1 MDCHGIDR
9 GAIVPYLDT
18 HMESLTY
25 VFRALIGVL
34 GVIGIAYLLSS
45 DRRNVNWRVVIG
57 GLALQI
63 VIAAGVLLVPAIETL
78 FGFIAKMFAVA
89 LRISV
94 DAAGFVFGP
103 LSDYEKM
110 TGAFGPNNGFVFA
123 FMALP
128 SILFFS
134 ALSSVLY
141 YFGIL
146 QFVVKKMA
154 WVMSRVMR
162 LSGAESLAAAANVF
176 VGQTEA
182 PLVVKPYIPKMT
194 RSEILALMVGGMA
207 TIAGSV
213 FAIYMGM
220 LGGEDEQSRIEF
232 GKFLLCASVM
242 NAPAALLIAKILLPE
257 TQEVSKDLSVS
268 RESIGRNPIDA
279 LANGT
284 SQGLKLALNVAAML
298 IAFYAVIM
306 LANEILAW
314 VGSMPW
320 GDYGTLNKW
329 VHEASGQRFDNLSL
343 QAIFGVLFA
352 PIAWLIG
359 VNGEEILN
367 VGQLIGIKI
376 FATEFFAYVEL
387 AQMKASGLSPRSVF
401 LSTFALCGFANFMSI
416 GIQIGGIGALAPDRR
431 SDLAALGVKALLGG
445 MLASLLSASI
455 AGAFYA
461 Q

>member
-1 MDCHGIDR
+1 
-9 GAIVPYLDT
+9 
-18 HMESLTY
+18 MESLTY
-25 VFRALIGVL
+25 VFRALIGVFGIL
-34 GVIGIAYLLSS
+34 GIAYLLST
-45 DRRNVNWRVVIG
+45 DRRNVNWRVVVG
-57 GLALQI
+57 GLALQL
-63 VIAAGVLLVPAIETL
+63 VIAAGVLLVPSIEAL
-78 FGFIAKMFAVA
+78 FGFIAKMFDVA

-103 LSDYEKM
+103 LSDFASM
-110 TGAFGPNNGFVFA
+110 SGAFGQDKGFVFA

-134 ALSSVLY
+134 ALSSLLY

-182 PLVVKPYIPKMT
+182 PLVVKPYVPKMT

-220 LGGEDEQSRIEF
+220 LGGEDEQSRVEF

-242 NAPAALLIAKILLPE
+242 NAPAALLIAKVLLPE

-298 IAFYAVIM
+298 IAFYAVIL

-314 VGSMPW
+314 IGTMPWVGS
-320 GDYGTLNKW
+320 GTLNEW
-329 VHEASGQRFDNLSL
+329 VKEESGQRFDNLSL

-352 PIAWLIG
+352 PIAWLVG
-359 VNGEEILN
+359 VSGGEILN

-387 AQMKASGLSPRSVF
+387 ADMQVNGLSSRSVF

-416 GIQIGGIGALAPDRR
+416 GIQIGGVGALAPDRR
-431 SDLAALGVKALLGG
+431 SDLAALGVKALIGG

-455 AGAFYA
+455 AGAFFT

>member
-1 MDCHGIDR
+1 
-9 GAIVPYLDT
+9 
-18 HMESLTY
+18 MESLTY
-25 VFRALIGVL
+25 VFRALIGIFGIL
-34 GVIGIAYLLSS
+34 GIAYLLST
-45 DRRNVNWRVVIG
+45 DRRNVNWRVVVG
-57 GLALQI
+57 GLALQL
-63 VIAAGVLLVPAIETL
+63 VIAAGVLLVPSIEAL

-103 LSDYEKM
+103 LSDFASM
-110 TGAFGPNNGFVFA
+110 SGAFGKDKGFVFA

-134 ALSSVLY
+134 ALSSLLY

-314 VGSMPW
+314 IGNVPWAGS
-320 GDYGTLNKW
+320 GSLNEW
-329 VHEASGQRFDNLSL
+329 IHDASNQRFSNLSL
-343 QAIFGVLFA
+343 QAMFGLIFA
-352 PIAWLIG
+352 PLAWLIG
-359 VNGEEILN
+359 VNGGEILD

-376 FATEFFAYVEL
+376 FATEFFAYIEL
-387 AQMKASGLSPRSVF
+387 AEMKAAGLSTRSVF

-431 SDLAALGVKALLGG
+431 SDLAALGVKALIGG

-455 AGAFYA
+455 AGAFFT

>member
-1 MDCHGIDR
+1 MLLLADASSPSGSFLRAVI
-9 GAIVPYLDT
+9 GVVGLLALA
-18 HMESLTY
+18 Y
-25 VFRALIGVL
+25 VF
-34 GVIGIAYLLSS
+34 SE
-45 DRRNVNWRVVIG
+45 DRRKVNWRVVGG
-57 GLALQI
+57 GLALQFA
-63 VIAAGVLLVPAIETL
+63 IALGVLRLSWIEAFFGMIAGL
-78 FGFIAKMFAVA
+78 FATA
-89 LRISV
+89 LDISV
-94 DAAGFVFGP
+94 QAAAFVFGP
-103 LSDYEKM
+103 LSDIVM
-110 TGAFGPNNGFVFA
+110 MNAAFEGRGFVFA

-134 ALSSVLY
+134 ALSSLLY

-146 QFVVKKMA
+146 QLVVRGMA

-182 PLVVKPYIPKMT
+182 PLLVKPYVPKMT

-220 LGGEDEQSRIEF
+220 LGGADEQSKLEF
-232 GKFLLCASVM
+232 GKFLLCASAM
-242 NAPAALLIAKILLPE
+242 NAPAALLIAKVLVPE
-257 TQEVSKDLSVS
+257 REEVSRDLTVS

-284 SQGLKLALNVAAML
+284 TQGLQLALNVAAML

-306 LANEILAW
+306 LVNEILAF
-314 VGSMPW
+314 VGGIALF
-320 GDYGTLNKW
+320 GDANLNQW
-329 VHEASGQRFDNLSL
+329 IQESSGERFDALSL
-343 QAIFGVLFA
+343 QALFGFLFA

-359 VNGEEILN
+359 VSSHEILQ
-367 VGQLIGIKI
+367 VGQLIGTKI
-376 FATEFFAYVEL
+376 FATEFFAYAEL
-387 AQMKASGLSPRSVF
+387 AGMKDEGLSAHSVF

-431 SDLAALGVKALLGG
+431 GDLASLGIKALFGG
-445 MLASLLSASI
+445 TMASLLSASI
-455 AGAFYA
+455 AGSLF
-461 Q
+461 

>member
-1 MDCHGIDR
+1 
-9 GAIVPYLDT
+9 
-18 HMESLTY
+18 
-25 VFRALIGVL
+25 
-34 GVIGIAYLLSS
+34 
-45 DRRNVNWRVVIG
+45 
-57 GLALQI
+57 
-63 VIAAGVLLVPAIETL
+63 
-78 FGFIAKMFAVA
+78 MFDVA

-103 LSDYEKM
+103 LSDFASM
-110 TGAFGPNNGFVFA
+110 SDAFGQDKGFVFA

-134 ALSSVLY
+134 ALSSLLY

-182 PLVVKPYIPKMT
+182 PLVVKPYVPKMT

-220 LGGEDEQSRIEF
+220 LGGEDEQSRVEF

-242 NAPAALLIAKILLPE
+242 NAPAALLIAKVLLPE

-298 IAFYAVIM
+298 IAFYAVIL

-314 VGSMPW
+314 IGTMPWVGS
-320 GDYGTLNKW
+320 GTLNEW
-329 VHEASGQRFDNLSL
+329 VKEESGQRFDNLSL

-352 PIAWLIG
+352 PIAWLVG
-359 VNGEEILN
+359 VSGGEILN

-387 AQMKASGLSPRSVF
+387 ADMQVNGLSSRSVF

-431 SDLAALGVKALLGG
+431 SDLAALGVKALIGG

-455 AGAFYA
+455 AGAFFT

>member
-1 MDCHGIDR
+1 
-9 GAIVPYLDT
+9 
-18 HMESLTY
+18 MESLTY

-34 GVIGIAYLLSS
+34 GVLGIAYLLSS
-45 DRRNVNWRVVIG
+45 DRRKINWRVVIG
-57 GLALQI
+57 GLVLQT

-110 TGAFGPNNGFVFA
+110 ADAFGPNNGFVFA

-134 ALSSVLY
+134 ALSSILY

-146 QFVVKKMA
+146 QFIVKKMA
-154 WVMSRVMR
+154 WVMSRVMH

-182 PLVVKPYIPKMT
+182 PLVVKPYVPKMT

-220 LGGEDEQSRIEF
+220 LGGEDEQARVEF

-242 NAPAALLIAKILLPE
+242 NAPAALLIAKVLLPE

-314 VGSMPW
+314 VGNMPW
-320 GDYGTLNKW
+320 GSGTLNGW
-329 VHEASGQRFDNLSL
+329 VHEASGQRFENLSL

-352 PIAWLIG
+352 PVAWLVG
-359 VNGEEILN
+359 VNGGEILN

-387 AQMKASGLSPRSVF
+387 ADMQVNGLSSRSVF

-416 GIQIGGIGALAPDRR
+416 GIQIGGIGALAPERR
-431 SDLAALGVKALLGG
+431 SDLASLGVKALIGG
-445 MLASLLSASI
+445 TLASLLSASV
-455 AGAFYA
+455 AGAFFT

>member
-1 MDCHGIDR
+1 
-9 GAIVPYLDT
+9 
-18 HMESLTY
+18 MESLGY
-25 VFRALIGVL
+25 VFRALIGI
-34 GVIGIAYLLSS
+34 IGILGLAYLLSS
-45 DRRNVNWRVVIG
+45 DRRNVNWRVVAG
-57 GLALQI
+57 GLVLQI
-63 VIAAGVLLVPAIETL
+63 IIAAGVLLFPAVEAL
-78 FGFIAKMFAVA
+78 FSLIAQTFAIA
-89 LRISV
+89 LEISV
-94 DAAGFVFGP
+94 NAAGFVFGP
-103 LSDYEKM
+103 LADLAKM
-110 TGAFGPNNGFVFA
+110 EGAFGRGNGFVFA

-134 ALSSVLY
+134 ALSSLLY
-141 YFGIL
+141 YFGVL
-146 QFVVKKMA
+146 QFVVRKMA

-182 PLVVKPYIPKMT
+182 PLIVKPYVPQMT
-194 RSEILALMVGGMA
+194 RSEMLALMVGGMA

-220 LGGEDEQSRIEF
+220 LGGSNEQAKIEF

-242 NAPAALLIAKILLPE
+242 NAPAALLVAKILLPE
-257 TQEVSKDLSVS
+257 TQDVSRDLSVS

-284 SQGLKLALNVAAML
+284 SQGLKLALNVGAML

-306 LANEILAW
+306 LVNEILGG
-314 VGSMPW
+314 VGNMPW
-320 GDYGTLNKW
+320 FG
-329 VHEASGQRFDNLSL
+329 ADNLNGWISEMSGGQFDGLSL
-343 QAIFGVLFA
+343 ETIFGVMFA

-359 VNGEEILN
+359 VNGNETLR

-376 FATEFFAYVEL
+376 FATEFFAYVKL
-387 AQMKASGLSPRSVF
+387 AGMKEAGLSARSVF

-431 SDLAALGVKALLGG
+431 SDLATLGVKALIGG
-445 MLASLLSASI
+445 TLASLLSACI
-455 AGAFYA
+455 AGMFFS
-461 Q
+461 

>member
-1 MDCHGIDR
+1 
-9 GAIVPYLDT
+9 
-18 HMESLTY
+18 
-25 VFRALIGVL
+25 
-34 GVIGIAYLLSS
+34 
-45 DRRNVNWRVVIG
+45 
-57 GLALQI
+57 
-63 VIAAGVLLVPAIETL
+63 
-78 FGFIAKMFAVA
+78 
-89 LRISV
+89 
-94 DAAGFVFGP
+94 
-103 LSDYEKM
+103 
-110 TGAFGPNNGFVFA
+110 
-123 FMALP
+123 
-128 SILFFS
+128 
-134 ALSSVLY
+134 
-141 YFGIL
+141 
-146 QFVVKKMA
+146 
-154 WVMSRVMR
+154 MR

-182 PLVVKPYIPKMT
+182 PLVVKPYVPKMT

-220 LGGEDEQSRIEF
+220 LGGEDEQSRVEF

-242 NAPAALLIAKILLPE
+242 NAPAALLIAKVLLPE

-314 VGSMPW
+314 IGNVPWIGS
-320 GDYGTLNKW
+320 GTLNEW
-329 VHEASGQRFDNLSL
+329 VHDASNQRFGNLSL
-343 QAIFGVLFA
+343 QAIFGMIFA

-359 VNGEEILN
+359 VNGGEVLD

-376 FATEFFAYVEL
+376 FATEFFAYIEL
-387 AQMKASGLSPRSVF
+387 ADMQTNGLSARSVF

-431 SDLAALGVKALLGG
+431 SDLAALGVKALIGG

-455 AGAFYA
+455 AGAFFT

>member
-1 MDCHGIDR
+1 
-9 GAIVPYLDT
+9 
-18 HMESLTY
+18 MESLGY
-25 VFRALIGVL
+25 VFRALMGI
-34 GVIGIAYLLSS
+34 IGILGLAYLLSS
-45 DRRNVNWRVVIG
+45 DRRNVNWRVVAG
-57 GLALQI
+57 GLVLQI
-63 VIAAGVLLVPAIETL
+63 IIAAGVLLFPAVEAL
-78 FGFIAKMFAVA
+78 FSLIAQMFAIA
-89 LRISV
+89 LEISV
-94 DAAGFVFGP
+94 NAARFVFGP
-103 LSDYEKM
+103 LADLAKM
-110 TGAFGPNNGFVFA
+110 EGAFGRDNGFVFA

-134 ALSSVLY
+134 ALSSLLY
-141 YFGIL
+141 YFGVL
-146 QFVVKKMA
+146 QFVVRKMA

-182 PLVVKPYIPKMT
+182 PLIVKPYVPQMT
-194 RSEILALMVGGMA
+194 RSEMLALMVGGMA

-220 LGGEDEQSRIEF
+220 LGGSNEQAKIEF

-242 NAPAALLIAKILLPE
+242 NAPAALLVAKILLPE
-257 TQEVSKDLSVS
+257 TQDVSRDLSVS

-284 SQGLKLALNVAAML
+284 SQGLKLALNVGAML

-306 LANEILAW
+306 LVNEILGG
-314 VGSMPW
+314 VGNMPW
-320 GDYGTLNKW
+320 FGAGNLNGW
-329 VHEASGQRFDNLSL
+329 ISEMSGGQFDGLSL
-343 QAIFGVLFA
+343 ETIFGVMFA

-359 VNGEEILN
+359 VNGNETLR

-376 FATEFFAYVEL
+376 FATEFFAYVKL
-387 AQMKASGLSPRSVF
+387 AGMKEAGLSARSVF

-431 SDLAALGVKALLGG
+431 SDLATLGVKALIGG
-445 MLASLLSASI
+445 TLASLLSACI
-455 AGAFYA
+455 AGMFFS
-461 Q
+461 

>member
-1 MDCHGIDR
+1 MD
-9 GAIVPYLDT
+9 
-18 HMESLTY
+18 SLVY
-25 VFRALIGVL
+25 VVRAFIGVL
-34 GVIGIAYLLSS
+34 GVLGIAYFFSS
-45 DRRNVNWRVVIG
+45 DRRNINWRVVAG
-57 GLALQI
+57 GLVLQLS
-63 VIAAGVLLVPAIETL
+63 IAAGVLLVPGVELL
-78 FGFIAKMFAVA
+78 FGLIAKMFAIA
-89 LRISV
+89 LGISV

-103 LSDYEKM
+103 LSDITQM
-110 TGAFGPNNGFVFA
+110 NGAFGANKGFVFA

-134 ALSSVLY
+134 ALSSLLY
-141 YFGIL
+141 YFGVL

-182 PLVVKPYIPKMT
+182 PLIVKPYVSKMT

-220 LGGEDEQSRIEF
+220 LGGADEQSRIEF

-242 NAPAALLIAKILLPE
+242 NAPAALLIAKVLLPE
-257 TQEVSKDLSVS
+257 TQKVSKDLSVS

-284 SQGLKLALNVAAML
+284 SQGLQLALNVGAML

-306 LANEILAW
+306 LANEILSG
-314 VGSMPW
+314 VGNVPW
-320 GDYGTLNKW
+320 FGSGNLNDW
-329 VHEASGQRFDNLSL
+329 IREVSASQFDRLSL
-343 QAIFGVLFA
+343 ETLFGLVFA
-352 PIAWLIG
+352 PVAWLIG
-359 VNGEEILN
+359 VSGEETLR

-376 FATEFFAYVEL
+376 FATEFFAYAEL
-387 AQMKASGLSPRSVF
+387 AEMKAAGLSARSVF

-416 GIQIGGIGALAPDRR
+416 GIQIGGIGSLAPERR
-431 SDLAALGVKALLGG
+431 SDLAALGVKALIGG
-445 MLASLLSASI
+445 TLASLLSACV
-455 AGAFYA
+455 AGMFYS
-461 Q
+461 

>member
-1 MDCHGIDR
+1 
-9 GAIVPYLDT
+9 
-18 HMESLTY
+18 MESLTY
-25 VFRALIGVL
+25 VFRAVIGIL
-34 GVIGIAYLLSS
+34 GILGIAYLLSS
-45 DRRNVNWRVVIG
+45 DRRKVNWHVVVG
-57 GLALQI
+57 GLTLQAL
-63 VIAAGVLLVPAIETL
+63 IAAGVLLVPEVKAL
-78 FGFIAKMFAVA
+78 FGFIAQMFKVA
-89 LRISV
+89 LDISV
-94 DAAGFVFGP
+94 KAAGFLFGP
-103 LSDYEKM
+103 LSDFGKM
-110 TGAFGPNNGFVFA
+110 ADVFGANNGFVFA

-134 ALSSVLY
+134 ALSSLLY
-141 YFGIL
+141 YFGVL

-213 FAIYMGM
+213 FAIYMSM
-220 LGGEDEQSRIEF
+220 LGGNDEQATVEF

-242 NAPAALLIAKILLPE
+242 NAPAALLIAKVLLPE

-268 RESIGRNPIDA
+268 RETIGLNPIDA

-314 VGSMPW
+314 VGNLPW
-320 GDYGTLNKW
+320 GSGTLNEW
-329 VHEASGQRFDNLSL
+329 VHEASGQRFDDLSL

-359 VNGEEILN
+359 VGGGDVLN

-387 AQMKASGLSPRSVF
+387 ADMQADGMSSRAVF

-431 SDLAALGVKALLGG
+431 SDLAALGVKALIGG
-445 MLASLLSASI
+445 TLASLLSASI
-455 AGAFYA
+455 AGAFFTS
-461 Q
+461 

>member
-1 MDCHGIDR
+1 
-9 GAIVPYLDT
+9 
-18 HMESLTY
+18 MESLTY
-25 VFRALIGVL
+25 VFRALIGVFGIL
-34 GVIGIAYLLSS
+34 GIAYLLST
-45 DRRNVNWRVVIG
+45 DRRKVNWRVVVG
-57 GLALQI
+57 GLALQL
-63 VIAAGVLLVPAIETL
+63 VIAAGVLLVPSIEAL
-78 FGFIAKMFAVA
+78 FGFIAKMFDVA

-103 LSDYEKM
+103 LSDFASM
-110 TGAFGPNNGFVFA
+110 SDAFGQDKGFVFA

-134 ALSSVLY
+134 ALSSLLY

-182 PLVVKPYIPKMT
+182 PLVVKPYVPKMT

-220 LGGEDEQSRIEF
+220 LGGEDEQSRVEF

-242 NAPAALLIAKILLPE
+242 NAPAALLIAKVLLPE

-298 IAFYAVIM
+298 IAFYAVIL

-314 VGSMPW
+314 IGTMPWVGS
-320 GDYGTLNKW
+320 GTLNEW
-329 VHEASGQRFDNLSL
+329 VKEESGQRFDNLSL

-352 PIAWLIG
+352 PIAWLVG
-359 VNGEEILN
+359 VSGGEILN

-387 AQMKASGLSPRSVF
+387 ADMQVNGLSSRSVF

-431 SDLAALGVKALLGG
+431 SDLAALGVKALIGG

-455 AGAFYA
+455 AGAFFT

>member
-1 MDCHGIDR
+1 
-9 GAIVPYLDT
+9 
-18 HMESLTY
+18 MESLGY
-25 VFRALIGVL
+25 VFRALMGI
-34 GVIGIAYLLSS
+34 IGILGLAYLLSS
-45 DRRNVNWRVVIG
+45 DRRNVNWRVVAG
-57 GLALQI
+57 GLVLQI
-63 VIAAGVLLVPAIETL
+63 IIAAGVLLFPAVEAL
-78 FGFIAKMFAVA
+78 FSLIAQMFAIA
-89 LRISV
+89 LEISV
-94 DAAGFVFGP
+94 NAAGFVFGP
-103 LSDYEKM
+103 LADLAKM
-110 TGAFGPNNGFVFA
+110 EGAFGRDNGFVFA

-134 ALSSVLY
+134 ALSSLLY
-141 YFGIL
+141 YFGVL
-146 QFVVKKMA
+146 QFVVRKMA

-182 PLVVKPYIPKMT
+182 PLIVKPYVPQMT
-194 RSEILALMVGGMA
+194 RSEMLALMVGGMA

-220 LGGEDEQSRIEF
+220 LGGSNEQAKIEF

-242 NAPAALLIAKILLPE
+242 NAPAALLVAKILLPE
-257 TQEVSKDLSVS
+257 TQDVSRDLSVS

-284 SQGLKLALNVAAML
+284 SQGLKLALNVGAML

-306 LANEILAW
+306 LVNEILGG
-314 VGSMPW
+314 VGNMPW
-320 GDYGTLNKW
+320 FGAGNLNGW
-329 VHEASGQRFDNLSL
+329 ISEMSGGQFDGLSL
-343 QAIFGVLFA
+343 ETIFGVMFA

-359 VNGEEILN
+359 VNGNETLR

-376 FATEFFAYVEL
+376 FATEFFAYVKL
-387 AQMKASGLSPRSVF
+387 AGMKEAGLSARSVF

-431 SDLAALGVKALLGG
+431 SDLATLGVKALIGG
-445 MLASLLSASI
+445 TLASLLSACI
-455 AGAFYA
+455 AGMFFS
-461 Q
+461 

>member
-1 MDCHGIDR
+1 
-9 GAIVPYLDT
+9 
-18 HMESLTY
+18 MESLTY
-25 VFRALIGVL
+25 VFRSLIGIL
-34 GVIGIAYLLSS
+34 GVLGIAYLLSS
-45 DRRNVNWRVVIG
+45 DRRKINWRVVVG
-57 GLALQI
+57 GLTLQI
-63 VIAAGVLLVPAIETL
+63 FIAAGVLLIPFIESL
-78 FGFIAKMFAVA
+78 FDFIAKMFAVA

-103 LSDYEKM
+103 LSDISSMSEV
-110 TGAFGPNNGFVFA
+110 FGGKKGFVFA

-134 ALSSVLY
+134 ALSSLLY

-220 LGGEDEQSRIEF
+220 LGGEDEQARVEF

-242 NAPAALLIAKILLPE
+242 NAPAALLIAKVLLPE
-257 TQEVSKDLSVS
+257 SQEVSKDLSVS

-298 IAFYAVIM
+298 IAFYAVIL

-314 VGSMPW
+314 IGTMPS
-320 GDYGTLNKW
+320 GTGTLNEW
-329 VHEASGQRFDNLSL
+329 VKEESGQRFDNLSL

-352 PIAWLIG
+352 PIAWLVG
-359 VNGEEILN
+359 VSGGEILN

-387 AQMKASGLSPRSVF
+387 ADMKADGLSSRSVF

-431 SDLAALGVKALLGG
+431 SDLAALGVKALVGG
-445 MLASLLSASI
+445 TLASLLSASI
-455 AGAFYA
+455 AGAFFS